1 MKIKFELENGER
13 ILVDMETMFAV
24 YGKDSEEVLN
34 VMHPFAL
41 EKMGQDAIENANML
55 LEDFGERISIVNGE
69 SALYVAN
76 VNENYDILYKYTKV
90 NYRFSDDDIELIDSG
105 DDRETRE
112 VQKNYAYR
120 VRITP
125 VAINWAFR

>member
-13 ILVDMETMFAV
+13 ILVDMEAMFAV
-24 YGKDSEEVLN
+24 HGKDSEEVLN
-34 VMHPFAL
+34 VMHPLAL
-41 EKMGQDAIENANML
+41 EKLGQDAIDNANML

-90 NYRFSDDDIELIDSG
+90 KYISDDGIELMDSDDDTELMEG
-105 DDRETRE
+105 
-112 VQKNYAYR
+112 QKNYAYR
-120 VRITP
+120 VHITP

>member
-13 ILVDMETMFAV
+13 VLVDMETMFAV
-24 YGKDSEEVLN
+24 HGKDSEEVLN
-34 VMHPFAL
+34 VMHPLAL
-41 EKMGQDAIENANML
+41 EKLGQDAIENANML
-55 LEDFGERISIVNGE
+55 LEDFGERVSIVNGE

-90 NYRFSDDDIELIDSG
+90 NYRFSDDDIELVDS
-105 DDRETRE
+105 DNDKETRE
-112 VQKNYAYR
+112 GQKNYAYR